1 LWKGGLTSGGLQYQ
15 LVKSE
20 ALAAGFSDSGAS
32 SLSEAERGDSELG
45 DFKNSLIISD
55 SADDNGDSVSTDRR
69 VKMLQTYCLEPRCL
83 ISLESDRGGLLVL
96 EETSLLRTVE
106 VNAESVLRDRN
117 LNNYTPKHNVS
128 TPFCYR
134 GSARLRTYLHEEVV
148 VKILA
153 LCVLLVLILE
163 STSCS

>member
-1 LWKGGLTSGGLQYQ
+1 
-15 LVKSE
+15 
-20 ALAAGFSDSGAS
+20 
-32 SLSEAERGDSELG
+32 
-45 DFKNSLIISD
+45 
-55 SADDNGDSVSTDRR
+55 
-69 VKMLQTYCLEPRCL
+69 
-83 ISLESDRGGLLVL
+83 LESDRGGLFVL

>member
-1 LWKGGLTSGGLQYQ
+1 
-15 LVKSE
+15 
-20 ALAAGFSDSGAS
+20 
-32 SLSEAERGDSELG
+32 
-45 DFKNSLIISD
+45 
-55 SADDNGDSVSTDRR
+55 
-69 VKMLQTYCLEPRCL
+69 L
-83 ISLESDRGGLLVL
+83 ISLESDRGGLFVL

-128 TPFCYR
+128 TPICCR

>member
-1 LWKGGLTSGGLQYQ
+1 
-15 LVKSE
+15 
-20 ALAAGFSDSGAS
+20 
-32 SLSEAERGDSELG
+32 
-45 DFKNSLIISD
+45 
-55 SADDNGDSVSTDRR
+55 
-69 VKMLQTYCLEPRCL
+69 M

-128 TPFCYR
+128 TTFCCR
-134 GSARLRTYLHEEVV
+134 GFARLRTYLHEEVV

-153 LCVLLVLILE
+153 LCVLFVLILE